1 MKKILLIALL
11 LYGVSLFGQR
21 TLYATFQPN
30 DLGMGLRM
38 DERRGEAGY
47 YASIGYGN
55 YKFENGYIKDHLRLT
70 LGGIVYMEQSFCTL
84 GLNIH
89 SYGEHDF
96 GDIKPAKA
104 VLSPFSLELGVGTKL
119 DGVSVAVSMDL
130 LKWDSSLCLGFS
142 F

>member
-30 DLGMGLRM
+30 DHGIGLRM
-38 DERRGEAGY
+38 DEQRGDVGLYTAM
-47 YASIGYGN
+47 SYGN
-55 YKFENGYIKDHLRLT
+55 YRFDNGFIKGHLRLT
-70 LGGIVYMEQSFCTL
+70 LGGIMYMEEAFSSI

-89 SYGEHDF
+89 SYGKHDF
-96 GDIKPAKA
+96 GDIKPTKA
-104 VLSPFSLELGVGTKL
+104 VLCPFSLELGVGTRL
-119 DGVSVAVSMDL
+119 DKVSVAFCIDL
-130 LKWDSSLCLGFS
+130 LKWDSSIDIGFN